1 MNFEINE
8 DEIPISELLL
18 GCIEGKRKSWDCFF
32 EKFHKLITGVV
43 NHKISDNPEDII
55 QLIYLR
61 LVENDYN
68 VLRKFKGTNYGSFFL
83 YLKEVSKNVV
93 REEYKKNTIKDK
105 VIDPYKII
113 EENIVDPVTISNG
126 DSKEDLSL
134 LLDKIMDLDILFRE
148 VLTLRF
154 LGYKTRE
161 IAEILNI
168 PLNTVLT
175 RTRRAIKKLKKNS
188 TKGIKSR

>member
-1 MNFEINE
+1 MNFEFNE
-8 DEIPISELLL
+8 DEIPISELLQ
-18 GCIEGKRKSWDCFF
+18 GCIEGKRKSWDFFF
-32 EKFHKLITGVV
+32 EKFHKLISGVV

-113 EENIVDPVTISNG
+113 EEDIVDPVTISNG
-126 DSKEDLSL
+126 DSNEDLSL
-134 LLDKIMDLDILFRE
+134 LLDKIIDLDILFRE

-175 RTRRAIKKLKKNS
+175 RTRRAIKKLKKNN
-188 TKGIKSR
+188 TKGIKSH